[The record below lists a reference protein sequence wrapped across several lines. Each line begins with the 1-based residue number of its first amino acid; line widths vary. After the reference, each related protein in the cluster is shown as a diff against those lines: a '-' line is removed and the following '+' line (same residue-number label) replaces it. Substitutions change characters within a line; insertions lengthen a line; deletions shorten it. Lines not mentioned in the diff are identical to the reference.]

1 MYIHDYT
8 MMDNYS
14 EYAGADGFPMDLPI
28 PSLVLTIARL
38 ESVRL
43 SDVIEQRIPDIA
55 NKIILRSLCENQDS
69 L

>member
-1 MYIHDYT
+1 
-8 MMDNYS
+8 MDNYS

-28 PSLVLTIARL
+28 PSSVLIIARL

-43 SDVIEQRIPDIA
+43 GDVIRERIPEIA
-55 NKIILRSLCENQDS
+55 SKIILRSLCINQDS

>member
-28 PSLVLTIARL
+28 PSSVLIIARL

-43 SDVIEQRIPDIA
+43 GDVIGECIPEIA
-55 NKIILRSLCENQDS
+55 SKIILRSLCENQDN

>member
-1 MYIHDYT
+1 

-28 PSLVLTIARL
+28 PSSVLTIARL

-43 SDVIEQRIPDIA
+43 GDVIEPFIPEIA
-55 NKIILRSLCENQDS
+55 NNIILRSLCENQDNS
-69 L
+69 